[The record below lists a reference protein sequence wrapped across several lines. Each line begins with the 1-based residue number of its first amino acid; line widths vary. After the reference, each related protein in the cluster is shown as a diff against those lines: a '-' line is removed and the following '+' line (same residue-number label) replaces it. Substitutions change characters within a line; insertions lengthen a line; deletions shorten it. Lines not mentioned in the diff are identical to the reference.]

1 MTEGVYTPSKEIKNY
16 HLHKHV
22 VRYQTCVRFFTL
34 VAIIVVTLLFI
45 KANKDAYDVK
55 TTIDFMLGQLGVMQA
70 DYTFLSTGSQ
80 ETYIYELLN
89 KGYIL
94 TLDIFKLQML
104 LAMILLVLGVVY
116 EDSSYNIK
124 KSKKALQQNTYQV
137 LRA

>member
-1 MTEGVYTPSKEIKNY
+1 MTEGLYTPAKEIQNY

-45 KANKDAYDVK
+45 KANKDAYAVK
-55 TTIDFMLGQLGVMQA
+55 TNIDFMLGQLGVMQA

-80 ETYIYELLN
+80 EASIYELLN

-94 TLDIFKLQML
+94 TMDIFKVQML
-104 LAMILLVLGVVY
+104 LAMILLLLGVVY
-116 EDSSYNIK
+116 EDSSYSIK
-124 KSKKALQQNTYQV
+124 KSKKALQQNTGRD